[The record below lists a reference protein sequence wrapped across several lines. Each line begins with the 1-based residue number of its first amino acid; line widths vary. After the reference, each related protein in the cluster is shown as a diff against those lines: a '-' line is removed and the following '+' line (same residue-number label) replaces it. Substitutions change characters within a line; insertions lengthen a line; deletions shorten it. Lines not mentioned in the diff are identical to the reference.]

1 MSNTMPLYMR
11 YSNTFYDTLADKMK
25 KQKYLIDNILN
36 KGYDKEEFTNYM
48 ISQRGKYKI
57 LIRISNQTL
66 ISKLGKS
73 VYTSVTVVLKR
84 LICKLEHLSEV

>member
-48 ISQRGKYKI
+48 ISQRGKYTNSHKNIKSDVNIKI
-57 LIRISNQTL
+57 GYKCL
-66 ISKLGKS
+66 
-73 VYTSVTVVLKR
+73 Y
-84 LICKLEHLSEV
+84 